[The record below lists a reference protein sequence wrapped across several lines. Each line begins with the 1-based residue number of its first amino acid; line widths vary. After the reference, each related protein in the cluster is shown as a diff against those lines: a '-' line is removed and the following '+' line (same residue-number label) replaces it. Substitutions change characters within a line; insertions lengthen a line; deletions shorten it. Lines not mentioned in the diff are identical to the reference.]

1 VLAGEGALVFDVVGS
16 RTAIAAARARAPLK
30 LLTPKNHGD
39 ARWTYVATYGGGL
52 VDGDAIALDV
62 RLGRGARAVLATQ
75 ASQKVYRCPRGR
87 AGQSLD
93 AEVADGALLVCVPD
107 PLVPFAG
114 SRYEQRTTLRLAE
127 GASLAWVDVVSCG
140 RASRGERW
148 AMSSYASRTRIVRGE
163 RLVCDDALVLDA
175 ATQDL
180 PRSMGRFDAIA
191 TMFLVGPELEATR
204 AALLA
209 RPLAGK
215 RAPLIFTATP
225 LGDFGAC
232 VRVAATSAGAV
243 TAFVR
248 DALIDVRA
256 SLGDDPFARKW

>member
-39 ARWTYVATYGGGL
+39 ARWTFVATYGGGL
-52 VDGDAIALDV
+52 VDGDAISLDV
-62 RLGRGARAVLATQ
+62 RLGRGARAVLGTQ
-75 ASQKVYRCPRGR
+75 ASTKVYRCPRGR
-87 AGQSLD
+87 ATQSLD
-93 AEVADGALLVCVPD
+93 AHVGDGALLVCVPD

-114 SRYEQRTTLRLAE
+114 SRYEQRATLRLEA
-127 GASLAWVDVVSCG
+127 GASLAWVDVLSCG
-140 RASRGERW
+140 RSSRGERW
-148 AMSSYASRTRIVRGE
+148 AMSSYASRTRIVSGD
-163 RLVCDDALVLDA
+163 RLVCDDALVLDS

-180 PRSMGRFDAIA
+180 ARSMGRFDALA
-191 TMFLVGPELEATR
+191 TMFLVGPELEAAR

-209 RPLAGK
+209 RPLAEK
-215 RAPLIFTATP
+215 RAPLIVTATP
-225 LGDFGAC
+225 LGALGAC
-232 VRVAATSAGAV
+232 VRVAGASVGAV

-248 DALIDVRA
+248 DALSDLRV